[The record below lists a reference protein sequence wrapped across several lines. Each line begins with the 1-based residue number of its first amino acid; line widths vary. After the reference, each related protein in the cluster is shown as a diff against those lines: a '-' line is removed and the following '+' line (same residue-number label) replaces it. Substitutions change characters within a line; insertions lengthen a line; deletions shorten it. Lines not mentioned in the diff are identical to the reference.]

1 MSAPKGGPLRRTA
14 VVFVLVPVA
23 VAALAACEL
32 VQPRSEGERL
42 WRKLCAECHG
52 VDGTGNTPRYMGEPF
67 ADLRDGTWR
76 GDGDRASI
84 ESVVREGVFGKMPAH
99 DELTTAE
106 MRALL
111 DYLYQLRG
119 ERG

>member
-1 MSAPKGGPLRRTA
+1 MRRATA
-14 VVFVLVPVA
+14 LFVLLP
-23 VAALAACEL
+23 AALAVLTACEL
-32 VQPRSEGERL
+32 FQPRSEGEKL

-52 VDGTGNTPRYMGEPF
+52 VDGSGNTPRYMGDPF
-67 ADLRDGTWR
+67 ADLRDGAWR
-76 GDGDRASI
+76 GDGDRGSL
-84 ESVVREGVFGKMPAH
+84 ETVVREGIFGKMPAH
-99 DELTTAE
+99 DELSAAQ

>member
-1 MSAPKGGPLRRTA
+1 MRRISA
-14 VVFVLVPVA
+14 VFVLLP
-23 VAALAACEL
+23 AALATLAACDVL
-32 VQPRSEGERL
+32 QPRSEGEKL

-67 ADLRDGTWR
+67 ADLRDGSWR
-76 GDGDRASI
+76 TDSDRGTL

-99 DELTTAE
+99 DELTAAQ

-111 DYLYQLRG
+111 DHLYKLRG

>member
-1 MSAPKGGPLRRTA
+1 VRRATA
-14 VVFVLVPVA
+14 LFVLLP
-23 VAALAACEL
+23 AALAVLTACEL
-32 VQPRSEGERL
+32 FQPRSEGEKL

-52 VDGTGNTPRYMGEPF
+52 VDGSGNTPRYMGEPF
-67 ADLRDGTWR
+67 ADLRDGAWR
-76 GDGDRASI
+76 GDGDRASLETVI
-84 ESVVREGVFGKMPAH
+84 RDGIFGKMPGH
-99 DELTTAE
+99 DELSTAQ